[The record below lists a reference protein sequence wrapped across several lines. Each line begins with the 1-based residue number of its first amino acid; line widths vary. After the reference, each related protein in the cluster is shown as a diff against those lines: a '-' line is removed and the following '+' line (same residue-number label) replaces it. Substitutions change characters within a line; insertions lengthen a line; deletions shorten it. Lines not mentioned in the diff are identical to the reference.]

1 MNRLLTTGVIVAI
14 LFSSNAWSE
23 ESQSGGQQKTESK
36 DKKRGSVCVESS
48 EEQRGGLAGGDISP
62 NISVGSYVT
71 TQLIRYNLSTKK
83 AALNAP
89 GLGTGIA
96 FRYYPDSELAKISD
110 ARGDIR
116 RIKQECRATTLST
129 DGKSK
134 PMVSPLFSI
143 APTMFIAKSEDSPD
157 LILQPAIV
165 AGFLRDLVSVGV
177 GYNLTGP
184 GRHQMFILFGVGV
197 GFQW

>member
-1 MNRLLTTGVIVAI
+1 MGVIVTL
-14 LFSSNAWSE
+14 LFSSNAWSAE
-23 ESQSGGQQKTESK
+23 GHPCVAESEDERS
-36 DKKRGSVCVESS
+36 
-48 EEQRGGLAGGDISP
+48 GLAGGDISP

-96 FRYYPDSELAKISD
+96 FRYYPDSELAKVPD

-116 RIKQECRATTLST
+116 RIKQECRAKTLST
-129 DGKSK
+129 DGKPTDGKPK

-184 GRHQMFILFGVGV
+184 GRHQMFILFGLGV

>member
-23 ESQSGGQQKTESK
+23 ESQSGGQQTESK
-36 DKKRGSVCVESS
+36 DKKRGSGCVESS
-48 EEQRGGLAGGDISP
+48 EEQRGGLASGDISP

-96 FRYYPDSELAKISD
+96 FRYYPDSELAKIPE

-116 RIKQECRATTLST
+116 RIKQECRAKTLSA
-129 DGKSK
+129 DDKPKS
-134 PMVSPLFSI
+134 MVSPLFSI
-143 APTMFIAKSEDSPD
+143 APTMFIAKSDESPD